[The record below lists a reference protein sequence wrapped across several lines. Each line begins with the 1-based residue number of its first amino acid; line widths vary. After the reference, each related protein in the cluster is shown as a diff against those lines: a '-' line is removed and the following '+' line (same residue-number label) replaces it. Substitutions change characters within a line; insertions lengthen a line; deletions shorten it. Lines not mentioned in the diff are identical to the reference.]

1 MGEQLGMVD
10 YFMQTECE
18 LIETIQK
25 EATNK
30 GVRLEGYE
38 EGIEKGIE
46 RGIRM
51 KYSQ

>member
-30 GVRLEGYE
+30 GEHNEDNDYD
-38 EGIEKGIE
+38 
-46 RGIRM
+46 
-51 KYSQ
+51 YSAAAR

>member
-30 GVRLEGYE
+30 GEHNEDNDYDYD
-38 EGIEKGIE
+38 
-46 RGIRM
+46 
-51 KYSQ
+51 YSAAAR